1 MEISICEQLLALKAE
16 SGLAVSSMITLAI
29 PNKYCF

>member
-1 MEISICEQLLALKAE
+1 MEVVEQLLALKE
-16 SGLAVSSMITLAI
+16 ENGFAVSSMVTLAI